1 MRPVRLDALA
11 GILILL
17 AAVPTHA
24 NCPVVETHTGARPER
39 ADERLRPMF
48 DVFEERGCLSGRAL
62 TDALAGYSRAGL
74 SVSED
79 ELQSLGSRIDS
90 GINLLRK
97 EEFARATEQ
106 FQQAIDIA
114 RGASAALARDHSLR
128 TTALRAYVGLALAF
142 KRWGEQLQRDRD
154 GEGAARAFANAAQ
167 WMEEG
172 VRSFPGM
179 EPDRIRGKEAV
190 EW

>member
-17 AAVPTHA
+17 VAVPAHA
-24 NCPVVETHTGARPER
+24 SCPVVETHTGARPER

-48 DVFEERGCLSGRAL
+48 DVFEERGCLSGRTL

-79 ELQSLGSRIDS
+79 ELQSLGSRIDN

-97 EEFARATEQ
+97 EEFARATE
-106 FQQAIDIA
+106 
-114 RGASAALARDHSLR
+114 
-128 TTALRAYVGLALAF
+128 
-142 KRWGEQLQRDRD
+142 
-154 GEGAARAFANAAQ
+154 
-167 WMEEG
+167 
-172 VRSFPGM
+172 
-179 EPDRIRGKEAV
+179 
-190 EW
+190 